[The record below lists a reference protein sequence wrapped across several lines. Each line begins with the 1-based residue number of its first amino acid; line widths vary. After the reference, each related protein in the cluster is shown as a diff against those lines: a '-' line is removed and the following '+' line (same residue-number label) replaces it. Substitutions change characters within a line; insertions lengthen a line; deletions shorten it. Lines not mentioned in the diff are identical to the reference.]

1 MTLRTF
7 RIASWAAVAALLVTL
22 IGFYIFLSVVGRTDR
37 PISAGSSIGI
47 PFTLTDHDGRSITE
61 KALTGQPS
69 AVFFGF
75 THCPEVCPTTLYEL
89 SVWFEALGDD
99 GDDLQAYF
107 ITVDPQRDTPQVM
120 KSYVE
125 NFTDRITGITGDPET
140 VERVARAWNIYWKK
154 VPLDDGDYTMDHTAS
169 IFLVDAEG
177 NFRGTIDYGEES
189 ETALAKLRR
198 LANG

>member
-22 IGFYIFLSVVGRTDR
+22 IGFYIFHSVVGRTDR

-47 PFTLTDHDGRSITE
+47 PFTLTDHNGNPITE
-61 KALTGQPS
+61 NALKGQPS

-75 THCPEVCPTTLYEL
+75 THCPEVCPTTLYEI
-89 SVWFEALGDD
+89 SVWFEQLGEE
-99 GDDLQAYF
+99 GGDLQAFF
-107 ITVDPQRDTPQVM
+107 ITVDPQRDTPQVI

-125 NFTDRITGITGDPET
+125 NFTDRITGITGHPET

-189 ETALAKLRR
+189 EAALAKLRR